1 VFHENHV
8 DVWATNLKTVLR
20 QLAQVQIGY
29 QARHRIEPDPRGVCQ
44 VIQIKDLDDQGT
56 LHTEGLYRITPESNH
71 VRYQVNQGDVLFLSR
86 GNRNFA
92 TPVNVSL
99 GNTIAAGYFFILK
112 LNSPTVLPDYL
123 AWYINSAPAQQ
134 FIKNVARG
142 THMPV
147 VPKSAFED
155 LEVDVPSLCTQ
166 QTIVELDE
174 LSKRER
180 SLLQKLEQRRSEFVR
195 AFCLQAAKQK
205 IAKV

>member
-1 VFHENHV
+1 MGVP
-8 DVWATNLKTVLR
+8 LKK
-20 QLAQVQIGY
+20 LAQVQIGY
-29 QARHRIEPDPRGVCQ
+29 QARRRIDPDPKGLCQ
-44 VIQIKDLDDQGT
+44 IVQIKDLDAQGD
-56 LHTEGLYRITPESNH
+56 LCTEGLYRITPESNH
-71 VRYQVNQGDVLFLSR
+71 ARYQVSKGDVLFLSR
-86 GNRNFA
+86 GSRNFA
-92 TPVNVSL
+92 TSVDVNL
-99 GNTIAAGYFFILK
+99 RNTIAAGYFFILK

-147 VPKSAFED
+147 VPKSALED
-155 LEVDVPSLCTQ
+155 LEVDVPSLRTQ

-174 LSKRER
+174 LSKKER
-180 SLLQKLEQRRSEFVR
+180 SLLQKLEQRRSELVR

>member
-1 VFHENHV
+1 M
-8 DVWATNLKTVLR
+8 
-20 QLAQVQIGY
+20 QVQIGY
-29 QARHRIEPDPRGVCQ
+29 QARRRIEPDARGVCQ
-44 VIQIKDLDDQGT
+44 VIQIKDLDDQGC
-56 LHTEGLYRITPESNH
+56 LRPDGLYRITPESNY
-71 VRYQVNQGDVLFLSR
+71 VRYQVSQGDVLFLSR
-86 GNRNFA
+86 GKRNFA
-92 TPVNVSL
+92 TPVSVSL

-155 LEVDVPSLCTQ
+155 LEVDLPTLRTQ
-166 QTIVELDE
+166 QAIVALDK
-174 LSKRER
+174 LSKKER
-180 SLLQKLEQRRSEFVR
+180 SLLQKLELRRSELVR

-205 IAKV
+205 IAKGRRSPWSR